1 MPVQKRKWTREEV
14 ENWRKE
20 NPGWL
25 YVNKEDAN
33 LFVRKRCGGMNWAF
47 NWGNP
52 ATLAI
57 TAAGVAVIVILAVVL

>member
-1 MPVQKRKWTREEV
+1 MQKRKWTREEV
-14 ENWRKE
+14 ERWRKE

-33 LFVRKRCGGMNWAF
+33 LFVRKRCGGINWEL

-52 ATLAI
+52 ASWVV
-57 TAAGVAVIVILAVVL
+57 TAVGTVVIVILAWVL